1 MCAIALR
8 GKSSDNVEQCQPF
21 WTMQIKGGITRER
34 VQIQPATSDI
44 FFAKNI

>member
-1 MCAIALR
+1 MCTIALR
-8 GKSSDNVEQCQPF
+8 GKSSDNVEQCQAF
-21 WTMQIKGGITRER
+21 WTMQIKGGITRVR